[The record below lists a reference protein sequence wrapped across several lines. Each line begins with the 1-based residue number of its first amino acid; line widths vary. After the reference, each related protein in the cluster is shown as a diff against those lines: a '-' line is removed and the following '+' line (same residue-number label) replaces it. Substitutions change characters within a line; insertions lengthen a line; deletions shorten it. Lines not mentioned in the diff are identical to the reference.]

1 MKMFKKTYT
10 KKEIL
15 FRLALDI
22 FECKCEVNEVFKQ
35 YLYQREKEKQENSRP
50 SSNKIPNHWI
60 HIAPENVGNMQ
71 LQKFNEGASRM
82 PKHQEC
88 ALGN

>member
-1 MKMFKKTYT
+1 MKIFKKTYT

-35 YLYQREKEKQENSRP
+35 YLYQREKEKQENSLP

-60 HIAPENVGNMQ
+60 HIAP
-71 LQKFNEGASRM
+71 
-82 PKHQEC
+82 
-88 ALGN
+88 

>member
-10 KKEIL
+10 KKETL

-35 YLYQREKEKQENSRP
+35 YLYQREKDKQENSRL
-50 SSNKIPNHWI
+50 SSNKILNRWI
-60 HIAPENVGNMQ
+60 HIAPQNVGKMEP
-71 LQKFNEGASRM
+71 QKFNEDVSRM
-82 PKHQEC
+82 PKHQER